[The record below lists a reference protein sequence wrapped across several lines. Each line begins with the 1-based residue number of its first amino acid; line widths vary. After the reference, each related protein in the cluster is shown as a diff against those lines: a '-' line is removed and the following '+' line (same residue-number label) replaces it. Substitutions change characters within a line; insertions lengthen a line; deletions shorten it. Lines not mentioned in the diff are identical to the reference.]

1 MTNSYRA
8 PVRDQQFVLH
18 DVLDIGQYGDLPGF
32 RDADADTVDAI
43 LEESAKF
50 AEGVLAP
57 ISKAGDVQGCVRDED
72 GNVTTADGWKEAFQ
86 QMAEAGWTAL
96 SSDPEYGGQGLPHV
110 LNLAVNE
117 MVSSANMAFGMYP
130 GLTLGAAAALY
141 NGGSDEQK
149 ALYLPK
155 MIACQWGG
163 TMNLTEPHCG
173 TDLGMLRTKAAPQ
186 ADGSYK
192 ITGQKIWI
200 SSGEHDMTENIVH
213 LVLARIEGAP
223 EGVKGISLFVVPK
236 FLPDSDGNPGTRN
249 SLKCG
254 GLEEKMGIHGNATC
268 VMDYDDA
275 TGWLVG
281 EENKGLKI
289 MFIMMNEARLG
300 VGLQGYALAEA
311 AYQQSLA
318 FAKDRLQGRSL
329 TGKKTPGLAA
339 DPIIVHPDV
348 RRMLMDQKAFVEG
361 ARCFGLW
368 TALQGDLEKKS
379 DDPAQREK
387 SGDYMALLT
396 PIVKSY
402 LTGKGYDMVSQGLQ
416 IHGGSG
422 FTEEWGASQLLRD
435 ARITLIYEG
444 TNGVQALDLVG
455 RKLAMRGMRPI
466 TSFFAELDAF
476 VEEGGNETTQPYVD
490 AVAATHAQLKQ
501 GTDWLMNNAL
511 ENFDHAGA
519 GSHDY
524 LNLFGLTCMTYMW
537 AMMAK
542 TAAAKIAAGDT
553 DPIYAAKLQTGRYF
567 LDRWLPEG
575 AMHLAKVEAGADS
588 MMAMTADEMC

>member
-1 MTNSYRA
+1 MAAYRA
-8 PVRDQQFVLH
+8 PVRDQMFVLK
-18 DVLDIGQYGDLPGF
+18 DVLDVGQYGHLPGF
-32 RDADADTVDAI
+32 ADADIETMGAI
-43 LEESAKF
+43 LEEGGKF
-50 AEGVLAP
+50 CEGVLAP
-57 ISKAGDVQGCVRDED
+57 ISKVGDVEGCTRDED
-72 GNVTTADGWKEAFQ
+72 GNVKTPTGWKEAFQ

-117 MVSSANMAFGMYP
+117 MVSSSNMAFGMYP

-141 NGGSDEQK
+141 TGGTDEQK

-155 MIACQWGG
+155 MISCQWGG

-192 ITGQKIWI
+192 ISGQKIWI
-200 SSGEHDMTENIVH
+200 SSGEHDMAENIVH

-236 FLPDSDGNPGTRN
+236 FIPDADGNPGERN
-249 SLKCG
+249 NAKCG
-254 GLEEKMGIHGNATC
+254 GLEHKMGINGNATC
-268 VMDYDDA
+268 VMDYDEA

-281 EENKGLKI
+281 DENKGLKI

-311 AYQQSLA
+311 AYQQSLD
-318 FAKDRLQGRSL
+318 FAKDRIQGRSL
-329 TGKKTPGLAA
+329 TGPKNPNGPA

-348 RRMLMDQKAFVEG
+348 RRMLMDQKSFVEA
-361 ARCFGLW
+361 ARCFAFW
-368 TALQGDLEKKS
+368 TALHGDLEGKS
-379 DDPAQREK
+379 DDPAMREK
-387 SGDYMALLT
+387 GGDYMALLT

-402 LTGKGYDMVSQGLQ
+402 LTGKGYDMVSNGLQ
-416 IHGGSG
+416 VHGGSG

-455 RKLAMRGMRPI
+455 RKLAMNGMRPI
-466 TSFFAELDAF
+466 TTFMGELEAF
-476 VEEGGNETTQPYVD
+476 IAEGGDETTQPFID
-490 AVAATHAQLKQ
+490 ALAECRDNLKQ

-524 LNLFGLTCMTYMW
+524 LNLFGLTCLTYMW
-537 AMMAK
+537 AKMAK
-542 TAAAKIAAGDT
+542 VSAEKLAAGDS
-553 DPIYAAKLQTGRYF
+553 DPIYANKLATGRYF
-567 LDRWLPEG
+567 IERWTPEA

-588 MMAMTADEMC
+588 MMALDAEAF

>member
-1 MTNSYRA
+1 MTTPYRA
-8 PVRDQQFVLH
+8 PVRDQRFVLH
-18 DVLDIGQYGDLPGF
+18 DVLNITQYADLPGF
-32 RDADADTVDAI
+32 ADADADTIDAI
-43 LEESAKF
+43 LEEGGKF
-50 AEGVLAP
+50 CEGVLAP
-57 ISKAGDVQGCVRDED
+57 LSKVGDEEGCTRDAD
-72 GNVTTADGWKEAFQ
+72 GNVKTPTGFKEAFK
-86 QMAEAGWTAL
+86 QMSEGGWTAL
-96 SSDPEYGGQGLPHV
+96 SSDPAYGGQGLPHV
-110 LNLAVNE
+110 LNLAFNE
-117 MVSSANMAFGMYP
+117 MVSSSNMAFGMYP
-130 GLTLGAAAALY
+130 GLTLGAAAALAT
-141 NGGSDEQK
+141 GGSDEQK

-155 MIACQWGG
+155 MISCQWGG

-173 TDLGMLRTKAAPQ
+173 TDLGLLRTKAVPQ

-200 SSGEHDMTENIVH
+200 SSGEHDMAENIVH

-236 FLPDSDGNPGTRN
+236 HIPDENGDPGTRN

-254 GLEEKMGIHGNATC
+254 GLEHKMGIHGNATC
-268 VMDYDDA
+268 VMDYDEA

-311 AYQQSLA
+311 AYQQSLG
-318 FAKDRLQGRSL
+318 FARDRLQGRSL
-329 TGKKTPGLAA
+329 TGPKNPDGPA

-348 RRMLMDQKAFVEG
+348 RRMLMDQKSFVE
-361 ARCFGLW
+361 ASRCFALW
-368 TALQGDLEKKS
+368 TALQGDLEEKAT
-379 DDPAQREK
+379 DPAMREK
-387 SGDYMALLT
+387 AGDYMALLT
-396 PIVKSY
+396 PVVKGY
-402 LTGKGYDMVSQGLQ
+402 LTGKGYDMVSSGLQ

-444 TNGVQALDLVG
+444 TNGIQALDLVG
-455 RKLAMRGMRPI
+455 RKLAMNGMRPI

-476 VEEGGNETTQPYVD
+476 VAEGGNDETQPFIN
-490 AVAATHAQLKQ
+490 AVAETKGKLKTA
-501 GTDWLMNNAL
+501 TDWLMNNAL
-511 ENFDHAGA
+511 KNFDHAGA

-524 LNLFGLTCMTYMW
+524 LSLMGLTCLTYMW
-537 AMMAK
+537 AKMAK
-542 TAAAKIAAGDT
+542 VASAKIAAGDS
-553 DPIYAAKLQTGRYF
+553 DPIYANKLATGRYF
-567 LDRWLPEG
+567 LDRWVPEA

-588 MMAMTADEMC
+588 MMALEAEAF